1 MMKKVGAERNMAAG
15 LYNKA
20 VHAPTREM
28 VGGIVALYGPNQLDY
43 LSKFP
48 KSQLYRAYSSLE
60 DLKTTTQGA
69 ESQMAAALR
78 NHIRAVE
85 PQKML
90 EKVLMTQ
97 RKTFLSRQTAALACR
112 GPVPPFLERQ
122 LASIINRSRGYLS
135 SVTFIDGTRQ
145 MEATVPSQTD
155 ASVSRRIT
163 LRTKHQTPPMCCSFS
178 LSSCGYP
185 HDIIP
190 LLFCVR
196 SMARPICTA

>member
-1 MMKKVGAERNMAAG
+1 MAAG

-28 VGGIVALYGPNQLDY
+28 VDGIVALCEPNQLDY

-60 DLKTTTQGA
+60 DWTTTSQGA
-69 ESQMAAALR
+69 EIQMAAALP
-78 NHIRAVE
+78 NLIRAVE

-90 EKVLMTQ
+90 EKVLMTH
-97 RKTFLSRQTAALACR
+97 RKTFLSRQTAALACW
-112 GPVPPFLERQ
+112 GPVPPFVERQ

-145 MEATVPSQTD
+145 MEAPVTSQTD

-163 LRTKHQTPPMCCSFS
+163 LSTEH
-178 LSSCGYP
+178 
-185 HDIIP
+185 
-190 LLFCVR
+190 
-196 SMARPICTA
+196 